1 MNKPTRDFL
10 TYLKDE
16 KNYSPKTIDSYRS
29 DIEKFFKFLDQE
41 GILMDDVDVIV
52 IRNFLT
58 DELNEG
64 VSKRSC
70 RRRLSSLK
78 QFYSFLVRKEMVKE
92 NPFILVSSPKTDKT
106 YPHALYKD
114 QVQEI
119 LKNNALRTDEL
130 ALRDQAILSV
140 LYYCGLRAS
149 ELVNL
154 TIQSVNLR
162 TRIIL
167 VYGKGR
173 KERLVPFTEDC
184 KVSIDRYLKES
195 RDNLLKL
202 AKDPKK
208 VVVLDEKDKEIG
220 PALFLNSQGY
230 KLTTRGLEYIL
241 DSIEEKTG
249 TYVGLH
255 PHVLR
260 HSFATHLLE
269 NGADLKVIQELL
281 GHESLNATQ
290 VYTHVTVEAMKQ
302 AYIDNFPR
310 AKKKDNEK

>member
-1 MNKPTRDFL
+1 MNKPIRDFL
-10 TYLKDE
+10 DYLKNE
-16 KNYSPKTIDSYRS
+16 RNYSVKTIASYQS
-29 DIEKFFKFLDQE
+29 DLEKFFNFLNSE
-41 GILMDDVDVIV
+41 GILMDEVDAVV

-58 DELNEG
+58 DELNQG

-70 RRRLSSLK
+70 SRRLSTLNH
-78 QFYSFLVRKEMVKE
+78 FYSYLVREKMVKE
-92 NPFILVSSPKTDKT
+92 NPFILIDSPKIEKT
-106 YPHALYKD
+106 FPHVLYKD

-130 ALRDQAILSV
+130 AIRDQAILSI

-154 TIQSVNLR
+154 IVQDVD
-162 TRIIL
+162 TRNRVVS

-184 KVSIDRYLKES
+184 KIAIERYRKEV
-195 RDNLLKL
+195 RENL
-202 AKDPKK
+202 AKLTKDPRNAKIF
-208 VVVLDEKDKEIG
+208 DENGREKG
-220 PALFLNSQGY
+220 PALFLNSKGNR
-230 KLTTRGLEYIL
+230 LTTRGLEYIL

-249 TYVGLH
+249 TFVGLH

-269 NGADLKVIQELL
+269 NGADLRVIQELL
-281 GHESLNATQ
+281 GHASLNATQ

-302 AYIDNFPR
+302 SYIDNFPR
-310 AKKKDNEK
+310 ARKKEKEK